1 MAQLKDLTVAG
12 NAVIGGDLEVLGNII
27 PDVATKDY
35 VDTKVDTFS
44 TNTYTKAAADSTF
57 VKKTDADNTYLTKV
71 TAETEY
77 LTKANAETE
86 YLKTATAESTYLPKT
101 EAANFTKIALADRK
115 NDAINKSQS
124 DTQTLFY

>member
-57 VKKTDADNTYLTKV
+57 VKKSDADN
-71 TAETEY
+71 
-77 LTKANAETE
+77 
-86 YLKTATAESTYLPKT
+86 TYLPKT
-101 EAANFTKIALADRK
+101 EAVNFTKIALADSK
-115 NDAINKSQS
+115 DDAINKSQS